1 MCGCDCNIGGDTGYL
16 GSYGVM
22 NEDPRTK
29 FEILMEF
36 KDIEIIREKIER
48 DYGFVASDQYI
59 KDLIAFVQDMVNR
72 PDDRN
77 PDQP

>member
-1 MCGCDCNIGGDTGYL
+1 
-16 GSYGVM
+16 M